1 MARKE
6 PEEKPGPQSY
16 TPDRVQRFTT
26 PDEIRFLLEQW
37 ASGDAMVSEALQF
50 KAIEKLAEL
59 TGLGAVVPVADD
71 ANEDRPDTAKMTDA
85 ELVTW
90 LRLKYGPQG
99 EP

>member
-37 ASGDAMVSEALQF
+37 ASGDAEVSEALQF

-59 TGLGAVVPVADD
+59 TGLGIPEPAEIEDD
-71 ANEDRPDTAKMTDA
+71 ADRPDTAKMTDA
-85 ELVTW
+85 EMVDW
-90 LRLKYGPQG
+90 LRMKYGRKS